1 MKEDQQQ
8 DSELASTHNFVISG
22 QEIEDTS
29 QIADEL
35 KSTPA
40 QESVISPQE
49 TEKTSQIVDKLESK
63 STQESVISPQET
75 VQNSEIGADNTA
87 TYVAKTDRIRA
98 ISQFIKSV
106 TPYLWA
112 IVIVVVIIPLLGR
125 GFIANSYQKD
135 VVTSD
140 NSKSSVVFIDKQ
152 SDWNKVDESII
163 AAIKNANT
171 TAENFAS
178 TKLDDWVDELMI
190 NVDGSF
196 LDWYFNYF
204 NQKKLEFSV
213 PFVWASSAVTH
224 WVDSDKPSPDQVVA
238 EKMTEDFQ
246 LQFAK
251 RVLKPKIAQFAL
263 ETITNDTVKVYVSQL
278 EKNISSIESSY
289 NIPQGKWDRYL
300 NDIAI
305 TINDSEGVTSNLT
318 LKTLVGG
325 GSYLFV
331 KAAIPMGV
339 KIGSQIAAKFAGKAG
354 AKIAAKTGGT
364 IAGKIGAELLDP
376 IVGIGILIWDL
387 WDYNNTVSVNR
398 PILRKSISE
407 YLHTVKTSLLQNPA
421 NGIMAS
427 INELQYGI
435 LKSVQSANH
444 SA

>member
-1 MKEDQQQ
+1 MVDKLE
-8 DSELASTHNFVISG
+8 STS
-22 QEIEDTS
+22 
-29 QIADEL
+29 
-35 KSTPA
+35 A
-40 QESVISPQE
+40 QESVIS
-49 TEKTSQIVDKLESK
+49 
-63 STQESVISPQET
+63 SPET
-75 VQNSEIGADNTA
+75 VQNPEIGADITA

-98 ISQFIKSV
+98 LSQFIKSV
-106 TPYLWA
+106 SPYLWA

-135 VVTSD
+135 VGTSGI
-140 NSKSSVVFIDKQ
+140 SKSTEVFIDQ
-152 SDWNKVDESII
+152 TSDWNKVDQSIV

-213 PFVWASSAVTH
+213 PFVWASSALTH

-238 EKMTEDFQ
+238 EKITEDFQ
-246 LQFAK
+246 LEFAK

-263 ETITNDTVKVYVSQL
+263 ERITTDTVKVYVSQL
-278 EKNISSIESSY
+278 EKNISSIQGSY
-289 NIPQGKWDRYL
+289 NIPQGNWDRYL

-305 TINDSEGVTSNLT
+305 TINETQGVASNLT

-325 GSYLFV
+325 SSYLVV

-339 KIGSQIAAKFAGKAG
+339 KIGSQIAAKLAGKAG
-354 AKIAAKTGGT
+354 AKMAAKTGGA

-376 IVGIGILIWDL
+376 IVGIGIIIWDL

-398 PILRKSISE
+398 PILRSAILD
-407 YLHTVKTSLLQNPA
+407 YLHEVKSSLLDNPA

-427 INELQYGI
+427 IHQLETGI

-444 SA
+444 SG

>member
-8 DSELASTHNFVISG
+8 DSEFESTHN
-22 QEIEDTS
+22 
-29 QIADEL
+29 
-35 KSTPA
+35 
-40 QESVISPQE
+40 SVISQQK
-49 TEKTSQIVDKLESK
+49 TEETSQIVDKLESK
-63 STQESVISPQET
+63 SAQESVILEQKT
-75 VQNSEIGADNTA
+75 LQNPEIGADNTA

-98 ISQFIKSV
+98 LSQFIKTIS
-106 TPYLWA
+106 PYLWA
-112 IVIVVVIIPLLGR
+112 IIIVVVIIPLLGR
-125 GFIANSYQKD
+125 GFIANSYHQD
-135 VVTSD
+135 IATSG
-140 NSKSSVVFIDKQ
+140 NSKPARVIIDKQ
-152 SDWNKVDESII
+152 SDWNKVDESIV

-178 TKLDDWVDELMI
+178 AKLDDWVDELMI
-190 NVDGSF
+190 NVDESF

-238 EKMTEDFQ
+238 EKITEDFQ
-246 LQFAK
+246 LEFAK

-263 ETITNDTVKVYVSQL
+263 ERITTDTVKVYVSQL

-289 NIPQGKWDRYL
+289 NIPQGQWERYL
-300 NDIAI
+300 NEIAI
-305 TINDSEGVTSNLT
+305 TISESEGVISNLT

-354 AKIAAKTGGT
+354 AKIAAKTGGA

-376 IVGIGILIWDL
+376 IVGIGIIIWDL

-398 PILRKSISE
+398 PILRNSILE
-407 YLHTVKTSLLQNPA
+407 YLHEVKTSLLENPA

-427 INELQYGI
+427 IDELQSGI
-435 LKSVQSANH
+435 LKSVQSAKH
-444 SA
+444 PG